1 MTAKGLPAAALSASV
16 CASCATSSPSS
27 DELCGSTR
35 CGPSAGRL
43 AQLAAP
49 ARPAQRP
56 AQRGPGLGGGGDA
69 GRHDAV
75 LGGRHGDA
83 RLRRHRGRFL
93 RGHRLAI
100 GGGDGAGAGHGAAP
114 PGSRRDGTR
123 GGQAGPAQPGAASRR
138 SMALVSLALFAVV
151 AFYVAR
157 YGRVLH
163 ETGSLSET
171 LRIIVYPW
179 VYVVGLGCAG
189 LTLALLVDFLR
200 SVAALMA
207 ALRH

>member
-1 MTAKGLPAAALSASV
+1 MSSAV
-16 CASCATSSPSS
+16 
-27 DELCGSTR
+27 
-35 CGPSAGRL
+35 
-43 AQLAAP
+43 
-49 ARPAQRP
+49 
-56 AQRGPGLGGGGDA
+56 
-69 GRHDAV
+69 
-75 LGGRHGDA
+75 
-83 RLRRHRGRFL
+83 
-93 RGHRLAI
+93 
-100 GGGDGAGAGHGAAP
+100 
-114 PGSRRDGTR
+114 
-123 GGQAGPAQPGAASRR
+123 QPGADVAPGGVIRLLDRASAVLNEGLAWAAAAMLGAMMLFSVADMVMRGFGVTVAGSYEVIGWLSAAAMALALGTVQRHKGHVAMELVVVRLGRR
-138 SMALVSLALFAVV
+138 RRALTDASMALISLALFAVV

-200 SVAALMA
+200 SVTALMA

>member
-1 MTAKGLPAAALSASV
+1 MSSAV
-16 CASCATSSPSS
+16 
-27 DELCGSTR
+27 
-35 CGPSAGRL
+35 
-43 AQLAAP
+43 
-49 ARPAQRP
+49 
-56 AQRGPGLGGGGDA
+56 
-69 GRHDAV
+69 
-75 LGGRHGDA
+75 
-83 RLRRHRGRFL
+83 
-93 RGHRLAI
+93 
-100 GGGDGAGAGHGAAP
+100 
-114 PGSRRDGTR
+114 
-123 GGQAGPAQPGAASRR
+123 QPGADVAPGGVIHLLDRASALLNEGLAWAAAAMLGAMMLFSVADMVMRGFGVTVAGSYEVIGWLSAVAMALALGTVQRHKGHVAMELVVVKMGRR
-138 SMALVSLALFAVV
+138 SRALTEALMALVSLALFAVV

-200 SVAALMA
+200 SVTALMA

>member
-1 MTAKGLPAAALSASV
+1 MSSAV
-16 CASCATSSPSS
+16 
-27 DELCGSTR
+27 
-35 CGPSAGRL
+35 
-43 AQLAAP
+43 
-49 ARPAQRP
+49 
-56 AQRGPGLGGGGDA
+56 
-69 GRHDAV
+69 
-75 LGGRHGDA
+75 
-83 RLRRHRGRFL
+83 
-93 RGHRLAI
+93 
-100 GGGDGAGAGHGAAP
+100 
-114 PGSRRDGTR
+114 
-123 GGQAGPAQPGAASRR
+123 QPGADVAPGGVIHLLDRASALLNEGLAWAAAAMLGAMMLFSVADMVMRGFGVTVAGSYEVIGWLSAAAMALALGTVQRHKGHVAMELVVVKMGRR
-138 SMALVSLALFAVV
+138 SRALTDASMALISLVLFAIV
-151 AFYVAR
+151 AFYVVR